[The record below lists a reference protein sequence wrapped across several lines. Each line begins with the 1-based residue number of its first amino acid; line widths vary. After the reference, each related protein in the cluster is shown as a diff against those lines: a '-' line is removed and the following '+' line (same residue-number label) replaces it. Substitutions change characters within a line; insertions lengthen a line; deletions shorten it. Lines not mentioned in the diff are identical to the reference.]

1 MLGDILDAGD
11 VPVDAHFF
19 DDLGADSMLMA
30 RFCARVRK
38 RADLPSV
45 SMKDVYAHPTV
56 RGLAGALGPQASPL
70 EQPFAQVLAEV
81 LGVDEVSVDGHF
93 FDDLGADSMVMARF
107 CARVRKRPDLPTV
120 SMKDVYR
127 HPTISSLANGV
138 VAPRATVPIVPAS
151 PPVEPAARPVGTA
164 RYVLCGTLQFLCFVG
179 AAYLGALVMAW
190 SYEWVSAASD
200 LFEIYRR
207 AVVAGGAAFLGACLL
222 PILAKWVLIGRWTPR
237 RIPVWSLAYLRFWIV
252 KTLVRSEPAASRGR
266 RPVAHQWEFVA
277 LRAVP
282 ARPGR
287 EDRPERRDLLP
298 DHAGLHRPAHHR
310 RRHGDP

>member
-1 MLGDILDAGD
+1 MTATLSAGVTTGLERSFAEVLGDVLGTGD

-81 LGVDEVSVDGHF
+81 LGVDEVPVDGHF

-127 HPTISSLANGV
+127 HPTISSLAGGA

-151 PPVEPAARPVGTA
+151 HRSSRRLDRWA
-164 RYVLCGTLQFLCFVG
+164 
-179 AAYLGALVMAW
+179 
-190 SYEWVSAASD
+190 
-200 LFEIYRR
+200 RR
-207 AVVAGGAAFLGACLL
+207 ATSCAGRC
-222 PILAKWVLIGRWTPR
+222 
-237 RIPVWSLAYLRFWIV
+237 S
-252 KTLVRSEPAASRGR
+252 SCASSA
-266 RPVAHQWEFVA
+266 PPTSAPW
-277 LRAVP
+277 
-282 ARPGR
+282 
-287 EDRPERRDLLP
+287 
-298 DHAGLHRPAHHR
+298 
-310 RRHGDP
+310 

>member
-1 MLGDILDAGD
+1 MTATLSAGVTTGLERSFAEVLGDVLGTGE

-81 LGVDEVSVDGHF
+81 LGVGEVPVDGHF

-107 CARVRKRPDLPTV
+107 CARVRKRPDLPAV

-127 HPTISSLANGV
+127 HPTISSLANGA
-138 VAPRATVPIVPAS
+138 VAPRATAPICAGLPHRS
-151 PPVEPAARPVGTA
+151 SR
-164 RYVLCGTLQFLCFVG
+164 RLDR
-179 AAYLGALVMAW
+179 
-190 SYEWVSAASD
+190 WV
-200 LFEIYRR
+200 RR
-207 AVVAGGAAFLGACLL
+207 ATSCAGRC
-222 PILAKWVLIGRWTPR
+222 
-237 RIPVWSLAYLRFWIV
+237 S
-252 KTLVRSEPAASRGR
+252 SCASSA
-266 RPVAHQWEFVA
+266 PPTSAPW
-277 LRAVP
+277 
-282 ARPGR
+282 
-287 EDRPERRDLLP
+287 
-298 DHAGLHRPAHHR
+298 
-310 RRHGDP
+310 